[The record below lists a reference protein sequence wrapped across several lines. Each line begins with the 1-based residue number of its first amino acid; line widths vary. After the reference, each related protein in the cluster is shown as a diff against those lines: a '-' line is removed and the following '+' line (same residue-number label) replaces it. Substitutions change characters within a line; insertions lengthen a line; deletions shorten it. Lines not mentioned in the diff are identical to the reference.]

1 MKIVIMIQLDGINK
15 MILNQ
20 ILIEHLL
27 TKTFIQILKM
37 VSLNFLYETNKY
49 TLFRN
54 ERLIEVFKF
63 SLISKFKFFNYLNT
77 SIK

>member
-20 ILIEHLL
+20 ILIKHLL
-27 TKTFIQILKM
+27 TKTLIQILKM

-49 TLFRN
+49 TLFGN
-54 ERLIEVFKF
+54 ERLIEVFKI
-63 SLISKFKFFNYLNT
+63 SLISKFKSFNY
-77 SIK
+77 

>member
-27 TKTFIQILKM
+27 IKTLIQILKM
-37 VSLNFLYETNKY
+37 VSLQFL
-49 TLFRN
+49 
-54 ERLIEVFKF
+54 
-63 SLISKFKFFNYLNT
+63 
-77 SIK
+77 

>member
-27 TKTFIQILKM
+27 TKTLIQILKM
-37 VSLNFLYETNKY
+37 VSLNFFMRQIN
-49 TLFRN
+49 
-54 ERLIEVFKF
+54 IH
-63 SLISKFKFFNYLNT
+63 YLEMNA
-77 SIK
+77 